1 VTTSAAVQRGS
12 AIVSIAI
19 LLLAAATDRVTWWLW
34 CTAAVAYVIALVTRD
49 PDFGCGLGCL
59 GLLAAVLFSGMLM
72 WSLTDGRPRFAAV
85 YLAWLAAQGGL
96 IIGAARQ
103 ARLRSQPPFADPPR
117 GPS

>member
-1 VTTSAAVQRGS
+1 MTTSAAVLRGS

-49 PDFGCGLGCL
+49 PDFGCGMGCL
-59 GLLAAVLFSGMLM
+59 GLVAAVLFSGMFM

-85 YLAWLAAQGGL
+85 YVAWLVAQCGL
-96 IIGAARQ
+96 IIGARQ
-103 ARLRSQPPFADPPR
+103 ASLRPQPPAAGPPDEQ
-117 GPS
+117 S